1 MSLMW
6 EREKLGVSPNQSSCL
21 CPHFQWNDPLLGMG
35 SGAGD
40 LLPFGPVTQ
49 FLLAVGG
56 IWHPKLL
63 LRGLILGH
71 LEFTWTFL
79 CTLS

>member
-1 MSLMW
+1 
-6 EREKLGVSPNQSSCL
+6 
-21 CPHFQWNDPLLGMG
+21 MG